1 MTMRT
6 RLISLVILL
15 VVAGSAVAG
24 APLHSNEQSCSMGGA
39 MGEMDCCKAAL
50 SRSNTPQ
57 VASARLCCSLNC
69 SQNGTTPANGVRV
82 QPKMQPSLS
91 GHLIGAQAIPPPV
104 LLLRHTSH
112 SHSPPIDSHPA
123 YIRHLALLI

>member
-1 MTMRT
+1 MRT
-6 RLISLVILL
+6 RLISLVVLL
-15 VVAGSAVAG
+15 IVAGSAVAG

-50 SRSNTPQ
+50 SHKNTPQ

-69 SQNGTTPANGVRV
+69 SQSGTTPPSGVQI
-82 QPKMQPSLS
+82 QPKMQASLS
-91 GHLIGAQAIPPPV
+91 AHLTAFQAMLPPA
-104 LLLRHTSH
+104 LFLRHSNH
-112 SHSPPIDSHPA
+112 SHSAPTDSHPA

>member
-1 MTMRT
+1 MAMRT

-50 SRSNTPQ
+50 SHKNTPQ

-69 SQNGTTPANGVRV
+69 SQNGTTPSNGVNL
-82 QPKMQPSLS
+82 QPKIQPSLS
-91 GHLIGAQAIPPPV
+91 AYLTGSQAILP
-104 LLLRHTSH
+104 LALFLRDSNH
-112 SHSPPIDSHPA
+112 SHSPPSDSHPA

>member
-1 MTMRT
+1 MKT

-50 SRSNTPQ
+50 SHKNTPQ

-69 SQNGTTPANGVRV
+69 SQNGETPSNGVRV
-82 QPKMQPSLS
+82 QPKMQPSFSARLTS
-91 GHLIGAQAIPPPV
+91 AQDILPPV
-104 LLLRHTSH
+104 TLLRHNNH
-112 SHSPPIDSHPA
+112 SHSPPT
-123 YIRHLALLI
+123 